1 MILLFIRV
9 LCKVETVS
17 HEMLT
22 LGFDTNIEKDSNL
35 LRNSTFLVSYILDQD
50 LITRLVFSFLPKE
63 EKYELTMDI
72 TN

>member
-1 MILLFIRV
+1 
-9 LCKVETVS
+9 
-17 HEMLT
+17 MLA